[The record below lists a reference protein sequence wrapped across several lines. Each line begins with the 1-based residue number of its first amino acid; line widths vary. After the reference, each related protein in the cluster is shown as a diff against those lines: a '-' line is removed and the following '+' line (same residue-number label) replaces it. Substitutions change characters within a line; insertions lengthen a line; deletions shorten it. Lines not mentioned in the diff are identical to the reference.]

1 MTAKYNFRIN
11 QGADHI
17 VPLVFK
23 NGDGTLLDLDGV
35 SCSMQLRKT
44 KSSEKFED
52 WLTTQNG
59 RIVIDVEAAR
69 AVLHFPN
76 AVTKAL
82 PAQSLVYDLELT
94 TANGNVTRVLEGVIT
109 VSAEVTRDDDRA
121 S

>member
-44 KSSEKFED
+44 KSAIEYED
-52 WLTTQNG
+52 WLTTGNG
-59 RIVIDVEAAR
+59 RIAIDVSYAR
-69 AVLHFPN
+69 ATLHFPHE
-76 AVTKAL
+76 VTKGL

-94 TANGNVTRVLEGVIT
+94 SADGTVNRVLEGVIS
-109 VSAEVTRDDDRA
+109 VSAEVTRDDNRA